1 MNAKYHEPVLK
12 NEIIDAFK
20 VLPGKKYIDCTLGD
34 GGHSI
39 EILKRGG
46 IVLGL
51 DVNEESLSRATDR
64 IKKEGLSSGFTP
76 VLGNFKRIDIL
87 AKENN
92 FSEVDGILY
101 DLGYSS
107 YQLDESEIGLSFQK
121 DNPLDMRLDTT
132 LGVTAADLV
141 NALPEKQLAELIFNY
156 SQEAL
161 ARRFA
166 RAIVNTR
173 SLKKIETT
181 KQLADLLA
189 SQSPLG
195 YEKGR
200 IHPATRTFQAL
211 RIVVNDELENLT
223 QSLPQASHLLLPG
236 GFLIVISF
244 HSMEDKLVKQ
254 FSQSAGPKIKMVTK
268 KPIMPSDDEI
278 AGNVRS
284 RSARMR
290 ILEKI

>member
-1 MNAKYHEPVLK
+1 MIGKYHEPVLK
-12 NEIIDAFK
+12 KEIIEALNITK
-20 VLPGKKYIDCTLGD
+20 GKKYIDCTLGD

-46 IVLGL
+46 SVLGL
-51 DVNEESLSRATDR
+51 DINEESLSRATDR
-64 IKKEGLSSGFTP
+64 IKKEGLGSEFTP
-76 VLGNFKRIDIL
+76 ALGNFKKIEQL
-87 AKENN
+87 ANSNN
-92 FSEVDGILY
+92 FSQVDGILY

-132 LGVTAADLV
+132 LGVTAADLI
-141 NALPEKQLAELIFNY
+141 NALPEKQLAELIFRY

-161 ARRFA
+161 ARKFV
-166 RAIVNTR
+166 RAIVNAR

-211 RIVVNDELENLT
+211 RIVVNDELENLA
-223 QSLPQASHLLLPG
+223 QSLPQASRLLLPG

-254 FSQSAGPKIKMVTK
+254 FSQSAGPNIKMVTK
-268 KPIMPSDDEI
+268 KPIMPSDEEI
-278 AGNVRS
+278 TRNVRS